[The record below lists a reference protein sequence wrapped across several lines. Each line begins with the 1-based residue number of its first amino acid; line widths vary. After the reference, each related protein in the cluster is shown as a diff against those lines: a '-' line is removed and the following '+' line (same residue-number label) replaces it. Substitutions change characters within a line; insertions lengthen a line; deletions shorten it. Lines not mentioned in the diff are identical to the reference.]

1 MAGLVHPRLDGADE
15 WEPANSVEYGAA
27 CFAGSWSF
35 GVVESTALPA
45 DAVGPAGRVAAFVR
59 QLVLNGCEIG

>member
-27 CFAGSWSF
+27 RFAGSWSF
-35 GVVESTALPA
+35 GVVKPAAFVA

-59 QLVLNGCEIG
+59 QMVLNGCEIG